1 MEIARKREAEESR
14 LLQEF
19 HEMIDYNMKE
29 MQQCLVAAGK
39 LFCNYEKD
47 SENRQCAREIVE
59 SVILKECVGCQER
72 NSCRFTVEDK
82 DRLGQMMEEQ
92 GGLSVADF
100 RRCHTCQKA
109 QDFVEEANRIY
120 ERELFSKSMERRI
133 LQMRQMVGKQYIE
146 AGQMLGEFSGGQFRS
161 SEENRKYY
169 GKILK
174 GFARSSMKVKEVYFY
189 ENQERGKQI
198 YLYVKKRK
206 GKEIPARQAA
216 ALLSEIVEMKM
227 ELLPGQK
234 KIIGHRYEMLGFA
247 PAAKFHVLG
256 GVLSR
261 PYREGSPN
269 GDSFSMD
276 NMGKKRFVSM
286 ISDGMG
292 TGAAASA
299 ESKRAIE
306 ILEELLG
313 AGIHEDQAIRMWQSM
328 FSFWTEKERYATLD
342 YFQLDLFAGVG
353 TFLKIGACP
362 CFLKRKGKA
371 EMIETESLPVGF
383 SGNQLP
389 FYRKKLE
396 SEDLILQISDGV
408 LDALG
413 EGAQEKIRNYMEEIR
428 AIRPQAFVEQL
439 FHKIE
444 MAEGYEKSDDM
455 TMLALGIWDK
465 Y

>member
-1 MEIARKREAEESR
+1 
-14 LLQEF
+14 
-19 HEMIDYNMKE
+19 
-29 MQQCLVAAGK
+29 
-39 LFCNYEKD
+39 
-47 SENRQCAREIVE
+47 
-59 SVILKECVGCQER
+59 
-72 NSCRFTVEDK
+72 
-82 DRLGQMMEEQ
+82 
-92 GGLSVADF
+92 
-100 RRCHTCQKA
+100 
-109 QDFVEEANRIY
+109 
-120 ERELFSKSMERRI
+120 
-133 LQMRQMVGKQYIE
+133 
-146 AGQMLGEFSGGQFRS
+146 
-161 SEENRKYY
+161 
-169 GKILK
+169 
-174 GFARSSMKVKEVYFY
+174 
-189 ENQERGKQI
+189 
-198 YLYVKKRK
+198 
-206 GKEIPARQAA
+206 
-216 ALLSEIVEMKM
+216 
-227 ELLPGQK
+227 
-234 KIIGHRYEMLGFA
+234 
-247 PAAKFHVLG
+247 
-256 GVLSR
+256 
-261 PYREGSPN
+261 
-269 GDSFSMD
+269 
-276 NMGKKRFVSM
+276 M